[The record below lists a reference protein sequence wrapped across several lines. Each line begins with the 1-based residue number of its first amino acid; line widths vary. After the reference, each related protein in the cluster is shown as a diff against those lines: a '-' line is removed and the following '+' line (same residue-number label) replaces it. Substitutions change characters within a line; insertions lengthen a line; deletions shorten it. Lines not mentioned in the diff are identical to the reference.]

1 MGAQKKGY
9 EALYPRYAPVG
20 YNIPLLRPK
29 YKGFLK
35 KSRSDCIKN
44 LNSEKR
50 TNQVGRFLAKL
61 PNTRPCVANKNCL
74 ADADDEKAACPSKRR
89 GSRMVSCMGENGKKG
104 ACSHCGKGALVQTAG
119 AVRRADTAL
128 HSFCAV
134 LR

>member
-35 KSRSDCIKN
+35 KSRSDCIKKS
-44 LNSEKR
+44 NSEKR

-61 PNTRPCVANKNCL
+61 TNTCPYMANKNCL
-74 ADADDEKAACPSKRR
+74 ADAGDEKAACPSKRR
-89 GSRMVSCMGENGKKG
+89 GAGWCPAWERMVKK
-104 ACSHCGKGALVQTAG
+104 ALAVIAAKELWCGWQGPCGGRTRLYIPSAL
-119 AVRRADTAL
+119 
-128 HSFCAV
+128 C
-134 LR
+134 

>member
-1 MGAQKKGY
+1 MGAQKNGY

-50 TNQVGRFLAKL
+50 TNQVGCFLAKL
-61 PNTRPCVANKNCL
+61 PNTRPCVAT
-74 ADADDEKAACPSKRR
+74 KRLPAPQKD
-89 GSRMVSCMGENGKKG
+89 VGENGKKG
-104 ACSHCGKGALVQTAG
+104 ACSHGGKGALVQTAG
-119 AVRRADTAL
+119 VVRRADTAL

>member
-1 MGAQKKGY
+1 MGAQKNGY

-20 YNIPLLRPK
+20 YNIPLLRQK

-61 PNTRPCVANKNCL
+61 TNTCPYMANKNCL
-74 ADADDEKAACPSKRR
+74 ADAGDEKAACLQK
-89 GSRMVSCMGENGKKG
+89 GGEQDG
-104 ACSHCGKGALVQTAG
+104 
-119 AVRRADTAL
+119 
-128 HSFCAV
+128 V
-134 LR
+134 LRGREW